1 MKLTFLGHAC
11 FDLFD
16 GAYHVLTDPYLTG
29 NVLAAAKAD
38 EVAADFILVSH
49 CHGDHLGDTLDITLH
64 ASDLRRTA
72 FTLHYR
78 VCRGATLIAEA
89 ATEMVAFDYQAR
101 KITALPPAFTAALTR
116 LHGETA

>member
-49 CHGDHLGDTLDITLH
+49 CHGDHLGDTLDI
-64 ASDLRRTA
+64 ARRT
-72 FTLHYR
+72 
-78 VCRGATLIAEA
+78 GATVVG
-89 ATEMVAFDYQAR
+89 VAHTNGTLKAVLS
-101 KITALPPAFTAALTR
+101 T
-116 LHGETA
+116 